1 MRFVVALAALLVV
14 YNNATNLGHLPDR
27 AYVPANLVAAALVL
41 ASARAVGYRWTTV
54 GLARDTLAPGARWG
68 AVGVVVVAAALLL
81 ASAVPWAQ
89 PLLAD
94 QRVAGITRAD
104 LAWRTLVRIPL
115 GTVVFEE
122 LAFRGVLLGAWA
134 HERSGAEALV
144 GSSALFGLWHVGPT
158 IRLLEENEVA
168 VGSPAAAAGVAAAVV
183 ATGVAGAVFGWLRLR
198 TGGVLAPALTHLAA
212 NSLGTVA
219 AFLAQ
224 R

>member
-1 MRFVVALAALLVV
+1 MRFVVALAAVLVV
-14 YNNATNLGHLPDR
+14 YNNATNLGHLPDS
-27 AYVPANLVAAALVL
+27 AYVPANLAAAALLL
-41 ASARAVGYRWTTV
+41 AWSRAAGYGWGTV
-54 GLARDTLAPGARWG
+54 GLGRDTLAPGARWG
-68 AVGVVVVAAALLL
+68 AAGAAVVAAALLL
-81 ASAVPWAQ
+81 ASAAPWAQ

-115 GTVVFEE
+115 GTVLFEE
-122 LAFRGVLLGAWA
+122 LAFRGVLLGTWA
-134 HERSGAEALV
+134 HERSAAEALV
-144 GSSALFGLWHVGPT
+144 GSSVLFGLWHIGPT
-158 IRLLEENEVA
+158 VRLLEENAVA
-168 VGSPAAAAGVAAAVV
+168 VGSPAAVAGVAAAVV
-183 ATGVAGAVFGWLRLR
+183 ATAGAGVVFGWLRLR